1 MSYLVDTNILLRSID
16 TEHEMYPMATNAVE
30 RIFSKGEQIY
40 ITSQNL
46 IEFWNVYT
54 RPKEKNGFGC
64 TTEEARMEID
74 RLKEIFILLPD
85 TKEAYIQWEH
95 LVTTYKVKGVNVHD
109 AKLVASML
117 ANDLQKIITFNTDD
131 FQRYKEITTV
141 HPNEVLS

>member
-1 MSYLVDTNILLRSID
+1 MNYLVDTNILLRSID
-16 TEHEMYPMATNAVE
+16 TKHEMFSIAIHAVE
-30 RIFSKGEQIY
+30 KLFNQDKQIF

-64 TTEEARMEID
+64 TTEEAKIEID
-74 RLKEIFILLPD
+74 RLKDIFILLPD
-85 TKEAYIQWEH
+85 IKETYIEWER

-117 ANDLQKIITFNTDD
+117 ANNLQKILTFNTDD
-131 FQRYKEITTV
+131 FKRYKEITVV
-141 HPNEVLS
+141 HPNEV